1 MKKEGQKK
9 KDIWSQYECLLCK
22 CFCYVRLSAM
32 ARARLSMCEPASNRK
47 GKLMKRSLGIY
58 SYCNTARKLR
68 SERAFKVLFMSQAGC
83 AQSFPSRVLSA
94 LAWTDTVSS
103 PGMTTGPGV
112 WLRLCLW
119 GHDHHGLQVGSQLMF
134 PFPPSCNRQTL
145 SHSPCIQTAAS
156 LSLSH
161 THTHTHVWPWGVHGI
176 ARYYWM
182 LL

>member
-1 MKKEGQKK
+1 
-9 KDIWSQYECLLCK
+9 
-22 CFCYVRLSAM
+22 M

-161 THTHTHVWPWGVHGI
+161 THTHTHTHTFDPEAYMALPDIIGCFYKKTGLLLCVHSGCGL
-176 ARYYWM
+176 AEQ
-182 LL
+182 